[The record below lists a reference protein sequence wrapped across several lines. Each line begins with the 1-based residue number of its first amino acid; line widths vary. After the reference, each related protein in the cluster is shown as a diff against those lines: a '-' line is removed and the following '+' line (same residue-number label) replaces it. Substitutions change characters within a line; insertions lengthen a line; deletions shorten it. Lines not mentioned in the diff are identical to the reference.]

1 MGTAAAG
8 LRNERATAM
17 RSLGCSIE
25 ARGTETALMGRILLG
40 IVIGIAIV
48 LFLLVQCAQAIF

>member
-1 MGTAAAG
+1 VP
-8 LRNERATAM
+8 
-17 RSLGCSIE
+17 
-25 ARGTETALMGRILLG
+25 MGRILLG